1 MEGSENVNFN
11 FNVPSKV
18 IFENGCSIAVAEV
31 IHEIQAKRV
40 CIVYDKGIKSAGIAD
55 KIIAPVEKAGI
66 KVTHFTG
73 VHPNPSIENVEEGY
87 KVAAV
92 ADADAI
98 IAIGGGSSMDC
109 AKAINILLTNPGSI
123 KDYEGRGKVKNK
135 TKPLIAIP
143 TTAGTGS
150 EVTAFTIITDTERQR
165 KMIIAG
171 ENCGADIALVDPALT
186 IGLPPAITAATGM
199 DALTHA
205 IEAFVSKNA
214 SIPSNIHAL
223 KAMELI
229 VGNLEEAV
237 KNGTNLKARGN
248 MMLGSLL
255 AGIAFN
261 QAGLGL
267 AHAIAHPLGSHF
279 GVAHG
284 VANAIGLPYVVNYN
298 SGLESVKEK
307 HMEIASAMNIDTEK
321 KSVDVISEELVSTI
335 VKLSSAIDIPA
346 LRGLGIT
353 KEDLEN
359 IAVEALKEN
368 SMKFTPRNA
377 SLEELKELLLSIY
390 NEDPLIEKVY

>member
-1 MEGSENVNFN
+1 MNFN
-11 FNVPSKV
+11 FSVPSKV
-18 IFENGCSIAVAEV
+18 IFESGCSIAVAEV
-31 IHEIQAKRV
+31 IHEIQAKSV
-40 CIVYDKGIKSAGIAD
+40 FIVYDKGIKNAGIAD
-55 KIIAPVEKAGI
+55 KIITPVEKAGI

-73 VHPNPSIENVEEGY
+73 VHPNPSIENVEAGY

-92 ADADAI
+92 SDADAI

-123 KDYEGRGKVKNK
+123 KDYEGKENVKNK

-150 EVTAFTIITDTERQR
+150 EVTAFTIITDTEKQK

-171 ENCGADIALVDPALT
+171 GNCGADIALVDPELT
-186 IGLPPAITAATGM
+186 IGLPPSITAATGM

-229 VGNLEEAV
+229 VENLEEAV
-237 KNGTNLKARGN
+237 KNGTNLKAREN

-267 AHAIAHPLGSHF
+267 VHAIAHPLGSRF

-298 SGLESVKEK
+298 SGLESVKK
-307 HMEIASAMNIDTEK
+307 RHVEIASAMNIVTEN
-321 KSVDVISEELVSTI
+321 KSLDVISEELVSTI
-335 VKLSSAIDIPA
+335 VTLSTAIDIPT
-346 LRGLGIT
+346 LKELGIAQG
-353 KEDLEN
+353 DLDE
-359 IAVEALKEN
+359 IAIDALKEN
-368 SMKFTPRNA
+368 SMKFTPRKA
-377 SLEELKELLLSIY
+377 SVEELKELLQNIFD
-390 NEDPLIEKVY
+390 EAPLIEKVY